1 MGLKIYKNNMKL
13 HTGWLPVAVS
23 SGLKRSQK
31 GLKVLR
37 SLWRRDHPC
46 VSHGLKAQ
54 RNLRRRAHPRV
65 SHGLTVPRNPRR
77 RAHPRVS
84 HGLEVERNPRRRAH
98 ARVSHSLTQS
108 HTVSPDA
115 NAEAIPKHILSVCN
129 LAKNGHVDRTP
140 IDMVLGCQRQTVPL
154 AP

>member
-1 MGLKIYKNNMKL
+1 MGLKLFISNMKL

-65 SHGLTVPRNPRR
+65 SRGRKMPRNPRR
-77 RAHPRVS
+77 RAHAYDVGR
-84 HGLEVERNPRRRAH
+84 LH
-98 ARVSHSLTQS
+98 ARRCAGQFAQACTGASLQWRKHATNKHAIMQDWIRRGQFRCNPG
-108 HTVSPDA
+108 TGAAKDA
-115 NAEAIPKHILSVCN
+115 APTRARNQFPNIF
-129 LAKNGHVDRTP
+129 
-140 IDMVLGCQRQTVPL
+140 LGE
-154 AP
+154 